1 MRYGALLRWPLVVR
15 LLPLTTP
22 INEVALASAPLF
34 PVPANL
40 RVRTV
45 RGAMPMNTFLEVL
58 NALAGTGTS
67 YIIVV

>member
-1 MRYGALLRWPLVVR
+1 MAYDKNIPDVLQLLRLDLGNP
-15 LLPLTTP
+15 
-22 INEVALASAPLF
+22 
-34 PVPANL
+34 

-67 YIIVV
+67 YIIAV